1 MILATRFG
9 TMWAAINEQGALEAA
24 GFGDPRGRARG
35 ESLALATQLREYC
48 DGARTEFQLDLK
60 PGGTEFQQRV
70 WQELCR
76 IPFGSTVTYAE
87 LARRVGRPGAARAA
101 GRANATN
108 PIALIIPCHRV
119 LGSNGTL
126 TGYAGGLAIKQSLLE
141 WERLR
146 IEVPCTNLSP
156 G

>member
-9 TMWAAINEQGALEAA
+9 TMWAAIDEQGALEAS

-35 ESLALATQLREYC
+35 ESFALATQLREYC
-48 DGARTEFQLDLK
+48 EGARTEFQLDLK
-60 PGGTEFQQRV
+60 PRGTEFQHRV
-70 WQELCR
+70 WQELSR

-87 LARRVGRPGAARAA
+87 LARRVGRTGAARAA

-141 WERLR
+141 WEGLR
-146 IEVPCTNLSP
+146 MKGLCTNL
-156 G
+156 